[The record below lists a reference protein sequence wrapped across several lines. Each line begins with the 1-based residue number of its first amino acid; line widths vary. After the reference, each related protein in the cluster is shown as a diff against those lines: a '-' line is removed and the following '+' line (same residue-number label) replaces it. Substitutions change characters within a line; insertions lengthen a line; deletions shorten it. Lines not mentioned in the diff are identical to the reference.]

1 MDVKMLNC
9 RHVLYHHVLNV
20 CFFHSLAELELV
32 VNDAL
37 MRYFDKCERF
47 VKEVES
53 NKSALEEVKH
63 FNEGP
68 EMKRVMEKIA
78 DRLEVPYPSVT
89 DGQWWHNTIMTLL
102 HKHKSQMLK

>member
-1 MDVKMLNC
+1 ME
-9 RHVLYHHVLNV
+9 
-20 CFFHSLAELELV
+20 LA

-37 MRYFDKCERF
+37 MRYFDQCERF
-47 VKEVES
+47 VKEVEN

-68 EMKRVMEKIA
+68 EMKRVIEKMA
-78 DRLEVPYPSVT
+78 DRLEVPYASIT